1 MWTKGWRPWRNKKE
15 LQIRLSLNQIPIST
29 SLDQLAT
36 VYEDQQK
43 YTESEPLRRRS
54 VEIKERAWGERH
66 RSFLID
72 SLTAHAHALR
82 KIGQEREASQIE
94 MRVEAIRLRYPQG
107 SVQCVLRG
115 TVRPIKRNLQWRF
128 STFVSALIHPSRFR
142 PSNLQR
148 NP

>member
-1 MWTKGWRPWRNKKE
+1 MRSRDQSRPFFFFNDTATTE
-15 LQIRLSLNQIPIST
+15 IYTLSLHDALPI
-29 SLDQLAT
+29 
-36 VYEDQQK
+36 
-43 YTESEPLRRRS
+43 
-54 VEIKERAWGERH
+54 
-66 RSFLID
+66 SFLID